1 MGKREAA
8 LEERIR
14 VLAEELV
21 NAHYEINRLKGLHR
35 VLPEPAGAW
44 FAPPQ
49 YTFTLPVAC

>member
-1 MGKREAA
+1 VGKREAA
-8 LEERIR
+8 PEERIR
-14 VLAEELV
+14 VLEEELV
-21 NAHYEINRLKGLHR
+21 NAHYQINRLKGLHR